1 MRNHQKRKMLLT
13 VGLLGSIAAVP
24 AWAAKDAVIAVGS
37 NFTTL
42 DPYDANDTLSQA
54 VAKSFYQGL
63 FGFDKEMKLVNVLAE
78 SYEASTDGLTYT
90 IKLRSGI
97 TFQDGSDFNAEA
109 VKVNLDRA
117 SNPDNHL
124 KRYNLFKSVDS
135 TEVVD
140 PSTVKITLKQPFSA
154 FINTLASPAAAMISP
169 AALKKYGKDIGFHP
183 VGTGPYELETWN
195 QTDFVKVKKFAGY
208 WKKGYPKLDTI
219 TWRPVVDN
227 NTRAAM
233 LQTGEANLAFP
244 IPYEQARLLGK
255 NPRLDLVTSPSIMQR
270 YISLNVTQKPFDNVK
285 VREAL
290 SYAINRQALVKVA
303 FAGYATP
310 ATGIVPP
317 AIQYSQSY
325 PAPEYNPAKARE
337 LLKEAGYPNGFTTT
351 LWSSHNH
358 STAQKVL
365 QFTQQQLAQ
374 VGIKVKVTAMDAGQ
388 RAAEVE
394 DKGQKES
401 GVRMFYTGWS
411 ASTGEANWAL
421 TPLFATQS
429 WPPTIFNT
437 AFYSNSQVDKDL
449 TDALNTTDSEKKAAF
464 YKDAQDRIWQD
475 RPWIPLV
482 VEKLVSANTKNLT
495 GFYVMPDTSF
505 SFDEAD
511 LK

>member
-1 MRNHQKRKMLLT
+1 MMIHSKRKLLLT
-13 VGLLGSIAAVP
+13 AGLLSSFAAVP

-63 FGFDKEMKLVNVLAE
+63 FGFDKDMKLVNVLAE
-78 SYEASTDGLTYT
+78 SSDASKDGLTYT

-97 TFQDGSDFNAEA
+97 KFQDGSDFNADA

-124 KRYNLFKSVDS
+124 KRYNLFKSIAT
-135 TEVVD
+135 TEVID
-140 PSTVKITLKQPFSA
+140 PLTVKITLKQPFSA

-169 AALKKYGKDIGFHP
+169 TALKKYGKEIGFHP
-183 VGTGPYELETWN
+183 VGTGPYELDTWN

-233 LQTGEANLAFP
+233 LQTGEANFAFP
-244 IPYEQARLLGK
+244 IPYEQAKLLEK
-255 NPRLDLVTSPSIMQR
+255 NSKLDLVTSPSIMQR
-270 YISLNVTQKPFDNVK
+270 YISFNVTQKPFDNPK
-285 VREAL
+285 VREAIN
-290 SYAINRQALVKVA
+290 YAINRQALVKVA

-317 AIQYSQSY
+317 AIQFAQTY

-337 LLKEAGYPNGFTTT
+337 LLKEAGFPNGFTTT

-374 VGIKVKVTAMDAGQ
+374 VGIKATLTAMDAGQ

-437 AFYSNSQVDKDL
+437 AFYSNAKVDSDL
-449 TDALNTTDSEKKAAF
+449 ADALKTTDGEKKAAL
-464 YKDAQDRIWQD
+464 YKDAQDIIWKEQ
-475 RPWIPLV
+475 PWVPLV

-505 SFDEAD
+505 SFDDAD

>member
-1 MRNHQKRKMLLT
+1 MMMHSKRKLLLT
-13 VGLLGSIAAVP
+13 AGLLSSFAAVP

-63 FGFDKEMKLVNVLAE
+63 FGFNKDMKLVNVLAE
-78 SYEASTDGLTYT
+78 SSDASKDGLTYT

-97 TFQDGSDFNAEA
+97 KFQDGSDFNADA

-124 KRYNLFKSVDS
+124 KRYNLFKSIAT
-135 TEVVD
+135 TEVID
-140 PSTVKITLKQPFSA
+140 PLTVKITLKQPFSA

-169 AALKKYGKDIGFHP
+169 TALKKYGKEIGFHP
-183 VGTGPYELETWN
+183 VGTGPYELDTWN

-233 LQTGEANLAFP
+233 LQTGEANFAFP
-244 IPYEQARLLGK
+244 IPYEQAKLLEK
-255 NPRLDLVTSPSIMQR
+255 NSKLDLVTSPSIMQR
-270 YISLNVTQKPFDNVK
+270 YISFNVTQKPFDNPK
-285 VREAL
+285 VREAIN
-290 SYAINRQALVKVA
+290 YAINRQALVKVA

-317 AIQYSQSY
+317 AIQFAQTY

-337 LLKEAGYPNGFTTT
+337 LLKEAGFPNGFTTT

-374 VGIKVKVTAMDAGQ
+374 VGIKATLTAMDAGQ

-437 AFYSNSQVDKDL
+437 AFYSNAKVDSDL
-449 TDALNTTDSEKKAAF
+449 ADALKTTDGEKKAAL
-464 YKDAQDRIWQD
+464 YKDAQDIIWKEQ
-475 RPWIPLV
+475 PWVPLV

-505 SFDEAD
+505 SFDDAD